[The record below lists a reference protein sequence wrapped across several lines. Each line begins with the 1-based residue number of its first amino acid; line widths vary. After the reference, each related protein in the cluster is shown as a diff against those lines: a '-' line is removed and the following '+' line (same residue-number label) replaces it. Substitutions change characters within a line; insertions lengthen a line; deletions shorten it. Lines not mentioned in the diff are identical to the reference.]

1 MGRYLRPTEL
11 SEALEALSAG
21 RLEII
26 AGGTDYYPSRV
37 GKPLDDDVLD
47 ITALPGLRLI
57 EDRGDH
63 WHIGALTTW
72 TDLIRMPLPGCFD
85 GFKLAAREVGGV
97 QIQNAGTICGNIC
110 NASPAADGVPPL
122 LTLDAQVAL
131 ASASGTRSLPLAD
144 FITGN
149 RQTERQATEIVT
161 GLTIPKCSGGA
172 GSTFLKLGARKYLVI
187 SIVMMAAVIE
197 PAADG
202 TVGTARIS
210 AGACS
215 PVAQRLP
222 ALEAALAGRT
232 IGAGLGD
239 AARAEHLDNVLSPI
253 DDVRGSA
260 HYRRDAALKFIRRGL
275 SRLGDEMAG
284 RT

>member
-11 SEALEALSAG
+11 SEALEALNAG

-26 AGGTDYYPSRV
+26 AGGTDYYPARV
-37 GKPLDDDVLD
+37 GKPLNDDVLD
-47 ITALPGLRLI
+47 ITALPGLRGI
-57 EDRGDH
+57 EDRDDH

-72 TDLIRMPLPGCFD
+72 TDLIRASLPGCFD
-85 GFKLAAREVGGV
+85 GLELSAREVGGV

-122 LTLDAQVAL
+122 LTLDARVEL
-131 ASASGTRSLPLAD
+131 AAASGTRTVPLAD

-149 RQTERQATEIVT
+149 RQTERQVTEIVT
-161 GLTIPKCSGGA
+161 GLTIPKWSDGA

-202 TVGTARIS
+202 TVGTARVS

-215 PVAQRLP
+215 PVARSLP
-222 ALEAALAGRT
+222 ALEAALAGRA
-232 IGAGLGD
+232 IGADLGN
-239 AARAEHLDNVLSPI
+239 AVQAEHLDNVLSPI

-260 HYRRDAALKFIRRGL
+260 GYRRDAALTVVRRGL
-275 SRLGDEMAG
+275 SLLGEEMAG